1 MSENAAETAAS
12 ISKESLSDRATLDLF
27 VTVLGF
33 GLCRAWIVFC
43 FGAPLVMQTTES
55 SAHWVYLV
63 LGALS
68 ALGIGLVVGKHGA
81 REQSVSQAMYV
92 LTPLMLAVSG
102 VILPVSLSIH
112 HEVAMIFGLITG
124 GVAAGALQ
132 VLWGSHFA
140 CNGLYFAELASPGAA
155 IVTALVIALSAGT
168 TNFLGFAVI
177 PLVSFGL
184 LVYVSLRTH
193 RDRSHG
199 GEGVVLSDAPSQA
212 HAQGHGLSQAA
223 GQAQGQ
229 TQEQTQEQQLASG
242 WLTKLHGGLACLAK
256 PIDTHSEEP
265 SDSNELGL
273 AKLAISTLVFTALCR
288 LFDAIP
294 QQEDPFAFIG
304 GSTIFALIV
313 VGVAFIAIVMRWK
326 QRFNPIFTYRLS
338 LPIMVTGFAAIA
350 LFADSHASLSL
361 LLINIGYEFFDV
373 LVWVLFTAVSLRPG
387 KNSVHVYGFGVAA
400 MFAGMAL
407 GNELGVL
414 LDTMVKQGDVQMTV
428 VAMGCTLCLVMVAFL
443 VLPEGTLVSFT
454 EGVRA
459 KNRDQSDEMPAQQSE
474 AASNT
479 VEAASQS
486 GEEELVATTRM
497 DRLEQQCAL
506 VAVRYSLTPREQE
519 VLILLS
525 YGRTLSIIARDLYIA
540 KGTARTHIEN
550 IYRKLD
556 VHKQQELIDLVEHY
570 EG

>member
-1 MSENAAETAAS
+1 M
-12 ISKESLSDRATLDLF
+12 
-27 VTVLGF
+27 
-33 GLCRAWIVFC
+33 
-43 FGAPLVMQTTES
+43 
-55 SAHWVYLV
+55 
-63 LGALS
+63 
-68 ALGIGLVVGKHGA
+68 
-81 REQSVSQAMYV
+81 
-92 LTPLMLAVSG
+92 
-102 VILPVSLSIH
+102 
-112 HEVAMIFGLITG
+112 
-124 GVAAGALQ
+124 
-132 VLWGSHFA
+132 
-140 CNGLYFAELASPGAA
+140 
-155 IVTALVIALSAGT
+155 IALAAGT

-184 LVYVSLRTH
+184 LVYISLRIRRETW
-193 RDRSHG
+193 RSDETVAALG
-199 GEGVVLSDAPSQA
+199 APSQK
-212 HAQGHGLSQAA
+212 HAQEQA
-223 GQAQGQ
+223 
-229 TQEQTQEQQLASG
+229 QEQTQEQRFTSG
-242 WLTKLHGGLACLAK
+242 WLVKLRSAIACLAK
-256 PIDTHSEEP
+256 PIDTHSDEP

-273 AKLAISTLVFTALCR
+273 AKLAVSTLVFTALCR

-304 GSTIFALIV
+304 GSTIFALVV
-313 VGVAFIAIVMRWK
+313 VGAAFIAIVLRWK

-338 LPIMVTGFAAIA
+338 LPIMVTGFVAIA

-414 LDTMVKQGDVQMTV
+414 LDTLVKQGDVQMTV

-459 KNRDQSDEMPAQQSE
+459 KNRDQGDEAFAQYNKAVSDTTE
-474 AASNT
+474 T
-479 VEAASQS
+479 ASQ
-486 GEEELVATTRM
+486 GREEELVADIRM
-497 DRLEQQCAL
+497 DRLEQRCTL
-506 VAVRYSLTPREQE
+506 VAARYNLTPREQE

>member
-12 ISKESLSDRATLDLF
+12 ISKESLSDRVTLDLF

-43 FGAPLVMQTTES
+43 FGAPLVIQTTES

-68 ALGIGLVVGKHGA
+68 ALVIGLVVGKHGA
-81 REQSVSQAMYV
+81 QEQHVSRAMYV
-92 LTPLMLAVSG
+92 ITPLLLAVSG
-102 VILPVSLSIH
+102 IILPVSLSVH
-112 HEVAMIFGLITG
+112 NEVAMIFGLITG
-124 GVAAGALQ
+124 GLAAGALQ

-155 IVTALVIALSAGT
+155 IVTALVIALAAGT

-184 LVYVSLRTH
+184 LVYISLRIRRETW
-193 RDRSHG
+193 RSDETVAALG
-199 GEGVVLSDAPSQA
+199 APSQK
-212 HAQGHGLSQAA
+212 HAQEQA
-223 GQAQGQ
+223 
-229 TQEQTQEQQLASG
+229 QEQTQEQRFTSG
-242 WLTKLHGGLACLAK
+242 WLVKLRSAIACLAK
-256 PIDTHSEEP
+256 PIDTHSDEP

-273 AKLAISTLVFTALCR
+273 AKLAVSTLVFTALCR

-304 GSTIFALIV
+304 GSTIFALVV
-313 VGVAFIAIVMRWK
+313 VGVAFIAIVLRWK

-338 LPIMVTGFAAIA
+338 LPIMVTGFVAIA

-414 LDTMVKQGDVQMTV
+414 LDTLVKQGDVQMTV

-459 KNRDQSDEMPAQQSE
+459 KNRDQGDEAFAQYNKAVSDTTE
-474 AASNT
+474 T
-479 VEAASQS
+479 ASQ
-486 GEEELVATTRM
+486 GREEELVADIRM
-497 DRLEQQCAL
+497 DRLEQRCTL
-506 VAVRYSLTPREQE
+506 VAARYNLTPREQE